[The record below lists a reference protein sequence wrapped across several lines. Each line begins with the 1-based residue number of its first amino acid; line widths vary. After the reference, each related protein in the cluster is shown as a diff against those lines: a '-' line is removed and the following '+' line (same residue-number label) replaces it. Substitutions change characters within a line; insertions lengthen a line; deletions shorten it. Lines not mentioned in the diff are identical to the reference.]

1 MTIDDIKELIKTDE
15 TRMVELKKTT
25 DELKSPYEIKMVFSM
40 LQYARSWRR
49 AFSMKAGL
57 GIASRFSFV
66 ALITYNH

>member
-40 LQYARSWRR
+40 LQYASSWLR

>member
-25 DELKSPYEIKMVFSM
+25 DELKSPYEIKMVLSM
-40 LQYARSWRR
+40 LQYASSWLR

-66 ALITYNH
+66 ALITYNY

>member
-15 TRMVELKKTT
+15 TRTVELKKTT
-25 DELKSPYEIKMVFSM
+25 DELKSPYEIKMVLSM
-40 LQYARSWRR
+40 LQYASSWLR

>member
-25 DELKSPYEIKMVFSM
+25 DELKSPYEIKMVLPM
-40 LQYARSWRR
+40 LQYASSWLR

>member
-25 DELKSPYEIKMVFSM
+25 DELKSPYEIKMVLPM
-40 LQYARSWRR
+40 LQYASSWLR
-49 AFSMKAGL
+49 AFSMKVGL
-57 GIASRFSFV
+57 GIASRFSIV

>member
-25 DELKSPYEIKMVFSM
+25 DELKSPYEIKMVLPM
-40 LQYARSWRR
+40 LQYASSWLR

-57 GIASRFSFV
+57 GIASRFSIV
-66 ALITYNH
+66 ALITYNY

>member
-25 DELKSPYEIKMVFSM
+25 DELKSPYEIKMVLSM
-40 LQYARSWRR
+40 LQYASSWLR
-49 AFSMKAGL
+49 ALSMKAGL

>member
-40 LQYARSWRR
+40 LQYASSWLR

-66 ALITYNH
+66 ALITYNY